1 MDKSPQPA
9 PDHLREWAANPKVVG
24 FPTPT
29 GLPRFGSKRFKSYE
43 EFNAWKES
51 YLKAIART
59 GGVKWTNA

>member
-1 MDKSPQPA
+1 MDKSTQTA

-43 EFNAWKES
+43 EFNA
-51 YLKAIART
+51 
-59 GGVKWTNA
+59 